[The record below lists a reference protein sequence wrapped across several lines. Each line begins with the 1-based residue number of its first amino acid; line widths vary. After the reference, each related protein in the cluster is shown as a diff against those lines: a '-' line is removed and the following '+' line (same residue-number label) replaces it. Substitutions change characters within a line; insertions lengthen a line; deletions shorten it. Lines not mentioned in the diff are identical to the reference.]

1 MSQTNYKIITCPH
14 CFGEVP
20 YGAKVCRGCQAEI
33 EYGIPEWL
41 FFIFLIFSVWVG
53 WHSSGILA
61 WVTGIATFF
70 ACCIISERYLF
81 KNRIVFKRKYHK

>member
-33 EYGIPEWL
+33 EYGRMVVL
-41 FFIFLIFSVWVG
+41 
-53 WHSSGILA
+53 
-61 WVTGIATFF
+61 
-70 ACCIISERYLF
+70 YLF
-81 KNRIVFKRKYHK
+81 NFQCMGRMAFFRNIGLGYRHRNIFCMLHYFREIFIQEPHRL